1 MVFSHV
7 EFGIPIRQQVAGTE
21 DLKCKGK
28 PNSMCVEIVLKE
40 PSNWG
45 SGCVHGKVAK
55 DKIILGWMPDSRSR
69 HCYGN
74 LEEEALVIWK
84 SHPRLLQGTDIKAES

>member
-1 MVFSHV
+1 
-7 EFGIPIRQQVAGTE
+7 
-21 DLKCKGK
+21 
-28 PNSMCVEIVLKE
+28 MCVEIVLKE

-84 SHPRLLQGTDIKAES
+84 SLILDCSKEQILKQSLEG